1 VNATFR
7 RLVDMLKLGGI
18 TAVFTALTGEY
29 GFDEGAETG
38 VSSLMDTWLTL
49 RDLESNGERTRG
61 IYVRKSRGMA
71 HSNQIRELIVTN
83 HGIDLTD
90 VYIGPAGV
98 LTGSARLAQEA
109 QENAAERERQRD
121 SERKRLVLE
130 RKRRHLEARVQLLQ
144 AKYEEEAAEIQREIE
159 DAQDKEQMR
168 HIDRVAMARKRHA
181 DIIGNGDQEADS

>member
-1 VNATFR
+1 
-7 RLVDMLKLGGI
+7 
-18 TAVFTALTGEY
+18 
-29 GFDEGAETG
+29 
-38 VSSLMDTWLTL
+38 
-49 RDLESNGERTRG
+49 
-61 IYVRKSRGMA
+61 MA

-159 DAQDKEQMR
+159 DAQDKERMR